1 MRLNSA
7 MAMPLGYLNKLFL
20 VIVFM
25 LVVLNPYTVFGNM
38 AYFAMIPLL
47 LISVFSRF
55 KYLSADAFFLL
66 GLMVLISMVGVFVSF
81 VNNIG
86 QFVHL
91 KVAVSLCVYFLVA
104 HGVFVFFGKRGF
116 GFNDFI
122 YCALLAVV
130 VNGLIIIV
138 EVYFPV
144 VRDVIE
150 GFLVASGNIDWREG
164 FRYRG
169 LASGGGASLSV
180 LVPVAVVMALHL
192 YKEKY
197 IGNLVLISSLSILIF
212 SLVFIGRT
220 GGILLPLV
228 FFSFIFFNSRRYF
241 IRVIGVLFLMVLT
254 VGFGLEYFKQVIIDR
269 YGIGF
274 FNYSLGFLLE
284 GSDGIK
290 DEGTVD
296 IIVGFLKVLP
306 TTFPEVL
313 IGYGFYGGSE
323 FSPWTDSGYSRMF
336 LSVGYFFGVAFYVCF
351 LLLFRNVFSYK
362 PFLFFTIGL
371 LLLVAEVKEPLL
383 FSGYAS
389 RVYFL
394 LLVFGLI
401 DKKVNNK
408 NSSTGVKNIQSD
420 GLFLGPS

>member
-1 MRLNSA
+1 
-7 MAMPLGYLNKLFL
+7 MAMPISYLNRFFL
-20 VIVFM
+20 VIVFI
-25 LVVLNPYTVFGNM
+25 LVVLNPYTIFGNM
-38 AYFAMIPLL
+38 AYFAMIPFLL
-47 LISVFSRF
+47 VSVSGRF
-55 KYLSADAFFLL
+55 RYLGAEAFFLL
-66 GLMVLISMVGVFVSF
+66 GLMILISMVGVFVSF
-81 VNNIG
+81 INSIG

-104 HGVFVFFGKRGF
+104 HGVFVFFSRRGI

-122 YCALLAVV
+122 FCALLAVV
-130 VNGLIIIV
+130 INGLIIVV
-138 EVYFPV
+138 EVFFPI

-150 GFLVASGNIDWREG
+150 SFMVASGNVDWQEG

-169 LASGGGASLSV
+169 LASGGGASLSI

-197 IGNLVLISSLSILIF
+197 IGNVVLLSSLFILFF
-212 SLVFIGRT
+212 SLIFIGRT
-220 GGILLPLV
+220 GGVLLPLV
-228 FFSFIFFNSRRYF
+228 FMSFVFFNFRRYF
-241 IRVIGVLFLMVLT
+241 LRVVGVLFLIALI
-254 VGFGLEYFKQVIIDR
+254 VGFGFEYFKQIIIDR
-269 YGIGF
+269 YGVGF

-284 GSDGIK
+284 GSSGIK
-290 DEGTVD
+290 GEGTVD
-296 IIVGFLKVLP
+296 IILGFLKVLP

-313 IGYGFYGGSE
+313 IGYGFYGEGD

-351 LLLFRNVFSYK
+351 FLLFRNVFSYK

-371 LLLVAEVKEPLL
+371 LLLIAEAKEPLL

-389 RVYFL
+389 RIYFL

-401 DKKVNNK
+401 DKKVNHQNRP
-408 NSSTGVKNIQSD
+408 TGAKNIQSD
-420 GLFLGPS
+420 GLF

>member
-1 MRLNSA
+1 
-7 MAMPLGYLNKLFL
+7 MPLNYLNRLFL

-25 LVVLNPYTVFGNM
+25 VMVLNPYTVFGNM
-38 AYFAMIPLL
+38 AYYAVIPFLL
-47 LISVFSRF
+47 VSVVGRF
-55 KYLSADAFFLL
+55 RYLSADAFFLI
-66 GLMVLISMVGVFVSF
+66 GLMILISMVGVFVSF
-81 VNNIG
+81 INNIG

-91 KVAVSLCVYFLVA
+91 KVAVSLFIYFLVA
-104 HGVFVFFGKRGF
+104 HGVYSFFSRRGF
-116 GFNDFI
+116 VFNDFI
-122 YCALLAVV
+122 YYALLAVV
-130 VNGLIIIV
+130 INGLVIIV
-138 EVYFPV
+138 EVFFPV
-144 VRDVIE
+144 FRDLIE
-150 GFLVASGNIDWREG
+150 SFLVASGNIDWQEG

-197 IGNLVLISSLSILIF
+197 IGNLVLLSSVSILIF

-228 FFSFIFFNSRRYF
+228 FVSFIFFNFRRYF
-241 IRVIGVLFLMVLT
+241 LRVVGVLFFMALV
-254 VGFGLEYFKQVIIDR
+254 VGFGFEYFKQVIIDR

-284 GSDGIK
+284 GSGGIRS
-290 DEGTVD
+290 EGTID
-296 IIVGFLKVLP
+296 IILGFLKVLP
-306 TTFPEVL
+306 VTFPEVL

-323 FSPWTDSGYSRMF
+323 FYPWTDSGYSRMF
-336 LSVGYFFGVAFYVCF
+336 LSVGYLFGTMFYACF
-351 LLLFRNVFSYK
+351 LLLFRDVFSYK
-362 PFLFFTIGL
+362 PFLFFTIGFL
-371 LLLVAEVKEPLL
+371 LFIAEAKEPLL

-401 DKKVNNK
+401 DKRINNQ
-408 NSSTGVKNIQSD
+408 NSSNGAKSIQSN

>member
-1 MRLNSA
+1 ML
-7 MAMPLGYLNKLFL
+7 LL

-25 LVVLNPYTVFGNM
+25 LVILNPYTIFGNM
-38 AYFAMIPLL
+38 AYFAVIPFL
-47 LISVFSRF
+47 LISVVSRF

-91 KVAVSLCVYFLVA
+91 KVAVSLLVYLLVA
-104 HGVFVFFGKRGF
+104 HGVFIFGNRRGF
-116 GFNDFI
+116 EFNDFV
-122 YCALLAVV
+122 YCAMLAVV
-130 VNGLIIIV
+130 INGLVIVV
-138 EVYFPV
+138 EVFFPV
-144 VRDVIE
+144 VRSAIE
-150 GFLVASGNIDWREG
+150 GFLVASGNVDWQEG

-197 IGNLVLISSLSILIF
+197 IGTLELISSLFILVF

-220 GGILLPLV
+220 GVLLLPLV
-228 FFSFIFFNSRRYF
+228 FMSFVAFNFRRYF
-241 IRVIGVLFLMVLT
+241 LRVSGLFFFMALF
-254 VGFGLEYFKQVIIDR
+254 VGFGYEYFKQVIIDQ
-269 YGIGF
+269 YGVGF

-284 GSDGIK
+284 GSEGLK
-290 DEGTVD
+290 DEGTVG

-336 LSVGYFFGVAFYVCF
+336 LSVGYLFGLIFYACFF
-351 LLLFRNVFSYK
+351 LLFRGVFLYK
-362 PFLFFTIGL
+362 AFLFVTIGL
-371 LLLVAEVKEPLL
+371 LLLVAEAKEPLL
-383 FSGYAS
+383 FTGYAS
-389 RVYFL
+389 RIYFM
-394 LLVFGLI
+394 LLVFGFIDKEIKQRNSLI
-401 DKKVNNK
+401 DVKTIRHDGSILG
-408 NSSTGVKNIQSD
+408 SS
-420 GLFLGPS
+420 